1 MNTGPHEDPLRD
13 TEPGSEVEEQEHGE
27 GVADHERFPDHATDD
42 AAPHG
47 DPLRDSNPN
56 AAGPQG
62 LSGNMGVSSERVGPT
77 GPGQESTDGQR
88 LVPQD
93 EGDTTE
99 EPPEQTPGNPEENP
113 TGLKPKEHHPA
124 RNPGHSHG

>member
-1 MNTGPHEDPLRD
+1 MNTGAHGDPLRD
-13 TEPGSEVEEQEHGE
+13 PEPDDEVQEQESGE
-27 GVADHERFPDHATDD
+27 GLADHERFPDQPTDD

-47 DPLRDSNPN
+47 DPLRASNPN
-56 AAGPQG
+56 AAGPAG
-62 LSGNMGVSSERVGPT
+62 LSGGMGVSSERVGPT

-88 LVPQD
+88 LVAED

-99 EPPEQTPGNPEENP
+99 GPPEQAPGNPEENP
-113 TGLKPKEHHPA
+113 TGLAPKEHDPA